1 MELLERIEQQGEQ
14 EAQRIIA
21 GAEEQVKRMLLEE
34 EQKAREWVEAFKR
47 EQQAKIEQE
56 KRLILS
62 RARAKAWES
71 VLLAKSRAAASL
83 FEKLSK
89 EASSLRAQPEGYKH
103 FLEACLRE
111 AEREIPEPLVLQI
124 DHKDEPLVRELL
136 TNSKHQ
142 IGGFISTLGGFIAS
156 NAKGTV
162 VVDNRLETRIAN
174 LKNIYRPELSKVLF
188 DRARPD

>member
-1 MELLERIEQQGEQ
+1 MELLERIEKQGEQ

-21 GAEEQVKRMLLEE
+21 EAEEQVKKMLLEE
-34 EQKAREWVEAFKR
+34 EQKIREWVEAFKR

-56 KRLILS
+56 KRLLLG
-62 RARAKAWES
+62 RARAKAWELMLS
-71 VLLAKSRAAASL
+71 AKGGAAAAL
-83 FEKLSK
+83 FETLSM
-89 EASSLRAQPEGYKH
+89 EAAGLRAQPQSYKR
-103 FLEACLRE
+103 FLETCLRE

-124 DHKDEPLVRELL
+124 DRKDEPLFRELL

-156 NAKGTV
+156 NANGTV

-174 LKNIYRPELSKVLF
+174 LKNIYRAELSKVLF

>member
-1 MELLERIEQQGEQ
+1 MELLERIEKQGEQ

-21 GAEEQVKRMLLEE
+21 EAEEQVKKLLLEE
-34 EQKAREWVEAFKR
+34 EQKTREWVEAFKR

-71 VLLAKSRAAASL
+71 ILLAKSRAAATL
-83 FEKLSK
+83 FDKLSMD
-89 EASSLRAQPEGYKH
+89 AASLRTQSENYKR
-103 FLEACLRE
+103 FLEMCLRE
-111 AEREIPEPLVLQI
+111 AEREIQEPLVLQI
-124 DHKDEPLVRELL
+124 DSKDQQLIQELL
-136 TNSKHQ
+136 RGSQHR
-142 IGGFISTLGGFIAS
+142 IGSVISTLGGFIAS
-156 NAKGTV
+156 NTKGTV

-174 LKNIYRPELSKVLF
+174 LKNIYRPELSKTLF

>member
-1 MELLERIEQQGEQ
+1 MELLERIKRQGEQ

-21 GAEEQVKRMLLEE
+21 EAEEQAKKLLLEE
-34 EQKAREWVEAFKR
+34 EQKIREWVESFKK

-83 FEKLSK
+83 FEQLST
-89 EASSLRAQPEGYKH
+89 EAASLRAQPEGYKR
-103 FLEACLRE
+103 FLENCLRE
-111 AEREIPEPLVLQI
+111 AEREIQEPLVLQI
-124 DHKDEPLVRELL
+124 DPKDELLVRELL
-136 TNSKHQ
+136 KSSKHQ
-142 IGGFISTLGGFIAS
+142 IGGFIATMGGFIAS

-174 LKNIYRPELSKVLF
+174 LKNIYRPELSKTLF